1 MAKLTKKKKEKI
13 ANTILYCVIGA
24 IVLGTIGFGLYI
36 KLSGRGNTDI
46 SDNEWNYMINYIN
59 EEFGNGEEI
68 HIISKDVDEI
78 TKTDSYKN
86 PNKDYPTTYTKTL
99 GAKVSIVGYFDSQ
112 DKIYSIGF
120 VRYNSDHGIYKA
132 GELTFSAVASNYS
145 KDEYLKNK

>member
-24 IVLGTIGFGLYI
+24 IVLGIIGLGLYI

-46 SDNEWNYMINYIN
+46 SDSEWNYMINYIN

-68 HIISKDVDEI
+68 HIISKDVDKI

-86 PNKDYPTTYTKTL
+86 PNKDYPTTHTRTL
-99 GAKVSIVGYFDSQ
+99 GARVSIVGYFDSQ
-112 DKIYSIGF
+112 DKIYSVGF
-120 VRYNSDHGIYKA
+120 VRYNNDHGIYKA
-132 GELTFSAVASNYS
+132 GELTFSTVASNYS